1 MPKPGEILI
10 PFDER
15 KIDAM
20 RKFPIG
26 AAVSFEEELL
36 AAAENLYKKR
46 VPDAVRYLFG
56 DDVPAPAKKRRKEPS
71 AIPLTTVNT
80 ENKGGTL
87 TDESR
92 NLDPGKPV

>member
-1 MPKPGEILI
+1 MPKPGEIVI

-26 AAVSFEEELL
+26 AAVSFEDELL
-36 AAAENLYKKR
+36 TAAGNIYKKR

-56 DDVPAPAKKRRKEPS
+56 DDAPPPAKKRRKEPS
-71 AIPLTTVNT
+71 APPDAVKDKAK
-80 ENKGGTL
+80 EVETL
-87 TDESR
+87 EIR
-92 NLDPGKPV
+92 H